1 MNKILLTLLLIA
13 AFLLVASERLV
24 ASEMAPAPKHGVTKV
39 SDVKWASPRGFDL
52 TMDIY
57 TPQTGRKK
65 YPVIIMYH
73 GGGWLINNK
82 SIMDEASAWLAG
94 NGEYVVCNV
103 NYRLLGDL
111 DNSVT
116 MDEIVGDAFGALL
129 WVKENIKKY
138 GGDKRQ
144 ITVTGDSAGGHLATM
159 VATQGDRVSADA
171 AFEAPDYGFR
181 PSYIP
186 EKGISRKDLQVQAAL
201 ISYGA
206 FDMLSSAQNGFES
219 SGNIFW
225 QMSGAEARGMFG
237 KEYNPK
243 DNPDRYKAVSPI
255 YNIEKPAKRTYPRM
269 LFTVGS
275 DDNVTTPASIKAY
288 TDKLKAAGQ
297 VDHKYWLYGG
307 RPHAFLDSGS
317 NEFLGIE
324 FKRDAIPALEYML
337 KWLDG
342 VFYA

>member
-138 GGDKRQ
+138 GG
-144 ITVTGDSAGGHLATM
+144 VHVE
-159 VATQGDRVSADA
+159 VA
-171 AFEAPDYGFR
+171 
-181 PSYIP
+181 
-186 EKGISRKDLQVQAAL
+186 
-201 ISYGA
+201 
-206 FDMLSSAQNGFES
+206 
-219 SGNIFW
+219 
-225 QMSGAEARGMFG
+225 
-237 KEYNPK
+237 
-243 DNPDRYKAVSPI
+243 
-255 YNIEKPAKRTYPRM
+255 
-269 LFTVGS
+269 
-275 DDNVTTPASIKAY
+275 
-288 TDKLKAAGQ
+288 
-297 VDHKYWLYGG
+297 
-307 RPHAFLDSGS
+307 
-317 NEFLGIE
+317 
-324 FKRDAIPALEYML
+324 
-337 KWLDG
+337 
-342 VFYA
+342 